1 MEIISFLILI
11 WLIFIFD
18 FKLEL
23 ENKWK
28 IILEYYLDPWN
39 HMWIDSGKRY
49 LYWSV
54 INENGEEIYVWEGF
68 FEENTHL

>member
-23 ENKWK
+23 ENIRISWIVMGIFRLFYYNK
-28 IILEYYLDPWN
+28 I
-39 HMWIDSGKRY
+39 S
-49 LYWSV
+49 
-54 INENGEEIYVWEGF
+54 
-68 FEENTHL
+68 

>member
-11 WLIFIFD
+11 WLIFIFN

-28 IILEYYLDPWN
+28 IILEYHGLLWVFLDYFTIIRYHSNDIP
-39 HMWIDSGKRY
+39 MKWILLKIEP
-49 LYWSV
+49 V
-54 INENGEEIYVWEGF
+54 
-68 FEENTHL
+68 

>member
-28 IILEYYLDPWN
+28 IILEYHGLLWVFLDYFTIIRYHSNDIP
-39 HMWIDSGKRY
+39 MKWILLKIEP
-49 LYWSV
+49 V
-54 INENGEEIYVWEGF
+54 
-68 FEENTHL
+68 

>member
-28 IILEYYLDPWN
+28 IILEYHGLLWVFLDYFTIIIFICQ
-39 HMWIDSGKRY
+39 IDSVSA
-49 LYWSV
+49 LAQ
-54 INENGEEIYVWEGF
+54 
-68 FEENTHL
+68 

>member
-23 ENKWK
+23 ENKCHSNDIPMKWILLK
-28 IILEYYLDPWN
+28 IEPVLDIGMIIMMIGVN
-39 HMWIDSGKRY
+39 IQKM
-49 LYWSV
+49 
-54 INENGEEIYVWEGF
+54 NEKN
-68 FEENTHL
+68 